1 MNYLP
6 LALLIVLAPAM
17 AENADDVGND
27 PPLTINGCVI
37 AEASQCPGADLR
49 GANLANQD
57 LRKMNLAGADLRDA
71 DLPPCPA

>member
-6 LALLIVLAPAM
+6 LGLLLVLSPTLAM
-17 AENADDVGND
+17 NADDAESD
-27 PPLTINGCVI
+27 TPLTINGCRI

-57 LRKMNLAGADLRDA
+57 LR
-71 DLPPCPA
+71 